1 MRRTKQI
8 REGLR
13 RWTAV
18 LLVLAVTTMLA
29 ACGERAKDDGKAPEK
44 EPTSMVTTA
53 PTQTPEDG
61 SGTETLTAGSNAA
74 PEKKAM
80 DEAMRQAY
88 ADFSYRLFK
97 ECAQGDDG
105 NCVISPFS
113 VYTALAML
121 ANGAKGDTLT
131 QMDTVLGLT
140 AETRNQYLAGWIAS
154 LTGQENVAFTCSD
167 SVWIAKRFRTA
178 VPDPFLSVC
187 ADYYMAEVFAAD
199 MDDRTVDDV
208 NAWVDKNTKGMIKKI
223 IRPGDLTIDTSVI
236 LMNAITLDAD
246 WEIPFLPENTETD
259 AEFTKADGTKTKVE
273 MLRGEADRCFLE
285 NDMFTGCAK
294 SYKGGKYRF
303 VALLPKEG
311 VTLDAAVA
319 ALDQMTVDALFANA
333 KADAVSLR
341 IPKITDE
348 YERELN
354 NVLSTMGMPDIFSI
368 GADFTGL
375 IRTGQ
380 TFVDRVIHKTF
391 LSLDNKGT
399 RAAAVTFISTR
410 TLSASRTHTIRLDR
424 PFVYMIVDENN
435 LPIFLGTYQ

>member
-1 MRRTKQI
+1 
-8 REGLR
+8 
-13 RWTAV
+13 
-18 LLVLAVTTMLA
+18 
-29 ACGERAKDDGKAPEK
+29 
-44 EPTSMVTTA
+44 
-53 PTQTPEDG
+53 
-61 SGTETLTAGSNAA
+61 
-74 PEKKAM
+74 
-80 DEAMRQAY
+80 
-88 ADFSYRLFK
+88 
-97 ECAQGDDG
+97 
-105 NCVISPFS
+105 
-113 VYTALAML
+113 
-121 ANGAKGDTLT
+121 
-131 QMDTVLGLT
+131 
-140 AETRNQYLAGWIAS
+140 
-154 LTGQENVAFTCSD
+154 
-167 SVWIAKRFRTA
+167 
-178 VPDPFLSVC
+178 
-187 ADYYMAEVFAAD
+187 
-199 MDDRTVDDV
+199 
-208 NAWVDKNTKGMIKKI
+208 
-223 IRPGDLTIDTSVI
+223 
-236 LMNAITLDAD
+236 
-246 WEIPFLPENTETD
+246 
-259 AEFTKADGTKTKVE
+259 
-273 MLRGEADRCFLE
+273 
-285 NDMFTGCAK
+285 MFTGCAK

-348 YERELN
+348 YKRDLN

>member
-44 EPTSMVTTA
+44 EPTSTVTTA

-178 VPDPFLSVC
+178 VPDPFLPSRWMPTGRFRSFRRTRRRARSLRRQTERKRRSRC
-187 ADYYMAEVFAAD
+187 FAAR
-199 MDDRTVDDV
+199 RTV
-208 NAWVDKNTKGMIKKI
+208 ASWKMTCS
-223 IRPGDLTIDTSVI
+223 P
-236 LMNAITLDAD
+236 
-246 WEIPFLPENTETD
+246 
-259 AEFTKADGTKTKVE
+259 
-273 MLRGEADRCFLE
+273 
-285 NDMFTGCAK
+285 
-294 SYKGGKYRF
+294 
-303 VALLPKEG
+303 
-311 VTLDAAVA
+311 AAR
-319 ALDQMTVDALFANA
+319 
-333 KADAVSLR
+333 S
-341 IPKITDE
+341 P
-348 YERELN
+348 
-354 NVLSTMGMPDIFSI
+354 
-368 GADFTGL
+368 
-375 IRTGQ
+375 
-380 TFVDRVIHKTF
+380 
-391 LSLDNKGT
+391 T
-399 RAAAVTFISTR
+399 RAANT
-410 TLSASRTHTIRLDR
+410 AS
-424 PFVYMIVDENN
+424 
-435 LPIFLGTYQ
+435 